1 MPIKLED
8 VTKDLLSPA
17 PDPLPIKAP
26 VDTDTL
32 LINWGATLICGILLV
47 IAFTSWQN
55 EVTLRHLATL
65 GYTKAKVG
73 QVVPLR

>member
-1 MPIKLED
+1 M
-8 VTKDLLSPA
+8 TKDLLSDAPA
-17 PDPLPIKAP
+17 PLPIKAP

-32 LINWGATLICGILLV
+32 LINWGATLICGVLLL
-47 IAFTSWQN
+47 IAFTAWQD

-73 QVVPLR
+73 QVIPLR